1 MLTDRSQLGS
11 TDQPCRAWR
20 RVLSIII
27 SRQMRNVRNPSSK
40 LYWVA
45 LLCIHRLAM
54 SQRTWVQLWSA
65 LRLIDWCVRIPN
77 QPLHL
82 CAFTCHVHLYKH
94 TSETPSVKR
103 TCETSSLTIA
113 WLSLYIY
120 ISVDRFAPRRGNAK
134 LNGSISVDPTI
145 LLPLQGC
152 SIYTRVHN
160 NHDDDMMS
168 EVGQGVACNNNQF
181 KYSNKNMKLKSE
193 LHLYI

>member
-120 ISVDRFAPRRGNAK
+120 IGRSICTAPGQRKAK
-134 LNGSISVDPTI
+134 WFNFGGSDDIVA
-145 LLPLQGC
+145 L
-152 SIYTRVHN
+152 TR
-160 NHDDDMMS
+160 M
-168 EVGQGVACNNNQF
+168 F
-181 KYSNKNMKLKSE
+181 
-193 LHLYI
+193 HLYARS